1 MRLLFLLSI
10 LLAAC
15 SSETDKIN
23 PFFEELNAKNLNPTA
38 TIVKEKYF
46 DRPTYFLYLTP
57 FNTILHPDK
66 KFSEDVNYRDIVL
79 NQHSTNFLVY
89 GQFEIMV
96 PSQVFPVIP
105 ENYEDKCE
113 GENLRIIMGQSKR
126 EQKEEIKAKQDLFFM
141 IKDMVDSQAGAVKV
155 RVGISYE
162 DYFGCKTVGFY
173 GVDGEYIKPL
183 EQIKK

>member
-1 MRLLFLLSI
+1 VRLLLLFLI
-10 LLAAC
+10 LLTAC
-15 SSETDKIN
+15 SSEPNESN
-23 PFFEELNAKNLNPTA
+23 PFYQELNAKNLNPTA

-46 DRPTYFLYLTP
+46 DRPTYYLYLTP

-66 KFSEDVNYRDIVL
+66 KFSEDVNYRQIVL
-79 NQHSTNFLVY
+79 NQHSTNFQVY

-105 ENYEDKCE
+105 DNYKYKCD
-113 GENLRIIMGQSKR
+113 GENLKIRMGQSKKD
-126 EQKEEIKAKQDLFFM
+126 QKEKIQASQDIFFK

-155 RVGISYE
+155 RVAIKQE
-162 DYFGCKTVGFY
+162 DYHGCTTVYFY
-173 GVDGEYIKPL
+173 GVDGEYIKSL

>member
-15 SSETDKIN
+15 SSESDKRN

-105 ENYEDKCE
+105 DNYQHKCE
-113 GENLRIIMGQSKR
+113 GENLRITMGQSKR
-126 EQKEEIKAKQDLFFM
+126 DQKEEIQAKQDLFFM

-173 GVDGEYIKPL
+173 GIDGEYIKPL
-183 EQIKK
+183 EQVKK